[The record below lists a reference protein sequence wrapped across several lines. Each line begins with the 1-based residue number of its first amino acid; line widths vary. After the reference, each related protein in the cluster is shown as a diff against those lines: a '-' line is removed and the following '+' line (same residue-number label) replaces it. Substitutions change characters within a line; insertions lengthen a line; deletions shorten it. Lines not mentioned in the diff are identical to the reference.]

1 MSALRIV
8 ATVAVLTIVAVAVA
22 AIAAYLHGDIQISDG
37 DL

>member
-22 AIAAYLHGDIQISDG
+22 TIAAYFNGDIQIGDG